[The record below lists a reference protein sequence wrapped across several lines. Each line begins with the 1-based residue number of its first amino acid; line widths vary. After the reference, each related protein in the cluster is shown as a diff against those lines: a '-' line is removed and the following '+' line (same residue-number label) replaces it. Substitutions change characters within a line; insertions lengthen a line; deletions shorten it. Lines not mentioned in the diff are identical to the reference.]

1 MLFLCAHAHVMNEF
15 LKTAGVTNVYKN
27 PSFEQ
32 RKWQCFGE
40 DLPQGLLLSHRI
52 QEAYYLQTRD
62 EQHLVTS
69 PLFYVSVP
77 RTKEGAH
84 N

>member
-1 MLFLCAHAHVMNEF
+1 MNEF

-40 DLPQGLLLSHRI
+40 DLPQGLCSLIVFKKLIIYRL
-52 QEAYYLQTRD
+52 E
-62 EQHLVTS
+62 TS
-69 PLFYVSVP
+69 N
-77 RTKEGAH
+77 TW
-84 N
+84 